1 MLQQNEIQ
9 AVIDEVISRVLKQTG
24 QSLVGTDSA
33 GNADA
38 GAKVLQARVI
48 TTAQVPAES
57 GEGDLVILRQDAVI
71 TPAAIDLFRERG
83 IRFQRVPV
91 KARPNDGGELL
102 GELFVVDCDR
112 TRFEVLESRLGS
124 SRSYDCVVKASA
136 KAALKC
142 RQGERVVMITAAP
155 EVAVIALSRH
165 ESVRPVEAVSLG
177 RPEGVQQRINATAA
191 NVLVISETLATHWR
205 VVRMV
210 ETFIK
215 QEFAAIPAW
224 L

>member
-9 AVIDEVISRVLKQTG
+9 AVIDEVISRIVKQTG
-24 QSLVGTDSA
+24 QSPSGTDSA
-33 GNADA
+33 ANA
-38 GAKVLQARVI
+38 LQTRVI
-48 TTAQVPAES
+48 TTAQVPS
-57 GEGDLVILRQDAVI
+57 GSEEGSLVILRQDAVI
-71 TPAAIDLFRERG
+71 TPAAKDLFRERG

-91 KARPNDGGELL
+91 KAGPNGDGNLL

-112 TRFEVLESRLGS
+112 NRFESLESRLGTS
-124 SRSYDCVVKASA
+124 QTYDCVVKASA
-136 KAALKC
+136 NAALKC
-142 RQGERVVMITAAP
+142 RQGKRVVMITAAP

-165 ESVRPVEAVSLG
+165 ESVRPVEALSLE
-177 RPEGVQQRINATAA
+177 RPEVVQQRINATVA
-191 NVLVISETLATHWR
+191 NVLVISDTLATHWR

-210 ETFIK
+210 ETFIG

>member
-71 TPAAIDLFRERG
+71 TPAAIDLF
-83 IRFQRVPV
+83 
-91 KARPNDGGELL
+91 K
-102 GELFVVDCDR
+102 DR
-112 TRFEVLESRLGS
+112 
-124 SRSYDCVVKASA
+124 ASA
-136 KAALKC
+136 FSGCRLRPAQMMAENSSANCSLWIVTEPGLKC
-142 RQGERVVMITAAP
+142 
-155 EVAVIALSRH
+155 
-165 ESVRPVEAVSLG
+165 
-177 RPEGVQQRINATAA
+177 
-191 NVLVISETLATHWR
+191 
-205 VVRMV
+205 
-210 ETFIK
+210 
-215 QEFAAIPAW
+215 
-224 L
+224 

>member
-9 AVIDEVISRVLKQTG
+9 AVIDEVISRVVKQTG
-24 QSLVGTDSA
+24 QSLGDTDSA
-33 GNADA
+33 GIADL
-38 GAKVLQARVI
+38 GAKVLQTRVI

-57 GEGDLVILRQDAVI
+57 EEGSLVILRQDAVI
-71 TPAAIDLFRERG
+71 TPAAKDLFRERG

-91 KARPNDGGELL
+91 KAGPNGGVNLL
-102 GELFVVDCDR
+102 GELFVVDCDCA
-112 TRFEVLESRLGS
+112 RFQVLESRLGAS
-124 SRSYDCVVKASA
+124 QSYDCVVKAS
-136 KAALKC
+136 KDAALKC

-165 ESVRPVEAVSLG
+165 ESVRPVEALSIE

-191 NVLVISETLATHWR
+191 NVLVISDTLATHWR
-205 VVRMV
+205 VVRIV

-215 QEFAAIPAW
+215 QDFAAIPAW